1 MTLMEAM
8 KAYLRKQELLY
19 KRTFGTLPTIS
30 WDESLPQDLFV
41 GTPDEDDEIQWT
53 PKAASQETYHELCK
67 ELNLFYSTFY
77 YWTLRGKFQ
86 DFSLDFPPVPTSSA
100 RKKVIEQAV
109 KDGNYYFPGQDTV
122 LLASCSKS
130 GNDDLLL
137 FYRQKTGEVFIY
149 DTDKRF
155 LFPLE
160 ASLVDLIGS
169 MEAVI

>member
-1 MTLMEAM
+1 M
-8 KAYLRKQELLY
+8 
-19 KRTFGTLPTIS
+19 
-30 WDESLPQDLFV
+30 
-41 GTPDEDDEIQWT
+41 
-53 PKAASQETYHELCK
+53 
-67 ELNLFYSTFY
+67 
-77 YWTLRGKFQ
+77 
-86 DFSLDFPPVPTSSA
+86 DFPAVPTSSG

-160 ASLVDLIGS
+160 VSLVNLIGS

>member
-8 KAYLRKQELLY
+8 KAYLKKQELLY
-19 KRTFGTLPTIS
+19 KKTFGTLPTIS
-30 WDESLPQDLFV
+30 WD
-41 GTPDEDDEIQWT
+41 
-53 PKAASQETYHELCK
+53 
-67 ELNLFYSTFY
+67 
-77 YWTLRGKFQ
+77 RGKFQ
-86 DFSLDFPPVPTSSA
+86 DFSLDFPPVPTSSD

-109 KDGNYYFPGQDTV
+109 KDGNYYFPGQNTV
-122 LLASCSKS
+122 LLASCSKA

-155 LFPLE
+155 LYPLE
-160 ASLVDLIGS
+160 VSLVDLIGS